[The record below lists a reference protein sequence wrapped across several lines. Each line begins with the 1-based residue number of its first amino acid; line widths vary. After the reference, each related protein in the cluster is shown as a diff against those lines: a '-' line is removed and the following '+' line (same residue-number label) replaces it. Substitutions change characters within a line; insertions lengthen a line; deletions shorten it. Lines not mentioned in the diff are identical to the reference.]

1 MSNIDQIHH
10 CSLLVADTKRS
21 LQFYCN
27 VLGMAVEPERPDLE
41 FPGAWLRI
49 GEHQQIHLLELPNPD
64 ADVDRP
70 EHGGRDRHV
79 ALNVR
84 DLQLIENALREAGV
98 AFSKS
103 KSGRRALFCRDPDG
117 NALEFIE
124 RVAL

>member
-64 ADVDRP
+64 ADADRP

-79 ALNVR
+79 AFNVR

-98 AFSKS
+98 VFTKS